1 MLDTTGVRRA
11 FSAYLD
17 RLTESLEARP
27 EVIGLVLAGSTA
39 DRSRVDEWSDHD
51 FLVVVSSLEAAEAM
65 RADVSWLPDHG
76 DLVIAV
82 REGEHGFKCVYR
94 DGHVLEFAV
103 FGPDELS
110 VAYANAFE
118 VPLDRGGVY
127 ATMKDVAA
135 KPKPGSETTPLQHAQ
150 LFLSLVLIGVGRARR
165 GETLTAGQFIRSH
178 ALAHLLAL
186 HRKVVPGAND
196 PRLDDLDVFRRLE
209 QVHPDLAAVIERA
222 LERDPETAARGLLYV
237 AEASAIA
244 RSSEWPVEAVATVK
258 ARLGW
263 SDGSAH

>member
-1 MLDTTGVRRA
+1 MLDISGVRRA

-17 RLTESLEARP
+17 RLIDSLESRP
-27 EVIGLVLAGSTA
+27 EVTGLVLAGSTA

-51 FLVVVSSLEAAEAM
+51 FLVVCSSHHDAEAM
-65 RADVSWLPDHG
+65 RTDLRWLPDHH
-76 DLVIAV
+76 DLVIAA
-82 REGEHGFKCVYR
+82 RETAHGLKCVYR

-103 FGPDELS
+103 FGPGELS
-110 VAYANAFE
+110 LAHANAFE

-135 KPKPGSETTPLQHAQ
+135 KPKPGSERSPLEHAQ
-150 LFLSLVLIGVGRARR
+150 LFLALVLIGVGRARR
-165 GETLTAGQFIRSH
+165 GETLTAGQFIRTH

-186 HRKVVPGAND
+186 HRRVVPGGND
-196 PRLDDLDVFRRLE
+196 PRLDDLDVFRRVE

-237 AEASAIA
+237 AEATAIA
-244 RSSEWPVEAVATVK
+244 RWADWPAEAAAVVK
-258 ARLGW
+258 QRLGW
-263 SDGSAH
+263 EESPR